1 MKYKVLLLSIA
12 LLSCFTALL
21 YTLSNV
27 ASAGVGCGTNWM
39 GDTTGD
45 TDFYVSKNQNAA
57 TSSDTGSSGAAAA
70 AKPAVALGSTATK
83 AVQSAGIDSLT
94 PNAASPQKPGT
105 AIVWTASATGPGNEP
120 LFYDFLLRGPATDG
134 LQTDKTGWIARNSW
148 TWNTTNADA
157 GENEVEV
164 RIKYASSKDAIAS
177 KAGSF
182 TISSTAQSGIAA
194 NDSGTAS
201 SETVSSGVAQST
213 EKATATAV
221 DATATAGDAH
231 PASKTASVTDS
242 KSRISPDERKK
253 ETNTD
258 IIGPN
263 MNMPDPSPKTQTTAE
278 TVQTTTQ
285 TPPPPVVTYAETAEP
300 KVMEVD
306 GKWSVRLVNAASSMD
321 LILIQT
327 GKSISGWGNLEE
339 KNTKLPLIATGSVSD
354 NSINLDVKTVVGE
367 YVNKIDKRFKLD
379 LVKVDRVVSGSYEE
393 YSGEDMTGTGNAT
406 ASRI

>member
-45 TDFYVSKNQNAA
+45 TDFYVSKNQNLG
-57 TSSDTGSSGAAAA
+57 TSSDTGSSGAMAA

-94 PNAASPQKPGT
+94 PNAASPQKPGA
-105 AIVWTASATGPGNEP
+105 AIVWTASATGSEP

-157 GENEVEV
+157 GENQVEV

-177 KAGSF
+177 KTGSF
-182 TISSTAQSGIAA
+182 TISLTAQSGAA
-194 NDSGTAS
+194 ADDSGTAS
-201 SETVSSGVAQST
+201 SETVSSGPAQSSD
-213 EKATATAV
+213 KATATAV
-221 DATATAGDAH
+221 DETAAAADTH

-242 KSRISPDERKK
+242 KPRISPDERTKQ
-253 ETNTD
+253 TSTD
-258 IIGPN
+258 ITGPN
-263 MNMPDPSPKTQTTAE
+263 MNMPDPSPKTQNTAE
-278 TVQTTTQ
+278 TVQTATQ
-285 TPPPPVVTYAETAEP
+285 AAPPVATYAETAEP

-393 YSGEDMTGTGNAT
+393 YSGEDITGTGNAT

>member
-12 LLSCFTALL
+12 LLSCFTALF
-21 YTLSNV
+21 YVLSNT

-45 TDFYVSKNQNAA
+45 TDFSVSKNQNLASSDSNAA
-57 TSSDTGSSGAAAA
+57 TTAAT
-70 AKPAVALGSTATK
+70 KPAVALGGTGAK

-105 AIVWTASATGPGNEP
+105 AIVWTASATGPGNEQ

-134 LQTDKTGWIARNSW
+134 LQTDKTGWIERNSW

-157 GENEVEV
+157 GENQIEV

-177 KAGSF
+177 KTESF
-182 TISSTAQSGIAA
+182 TISTTAESGAA
-194 NDSGTAS
+194 AKDSGTAS
-201 SETVSSGVAQST
+201 SETVSGVVQST
-213 EKATATAV
+213 EEATATAA
-221 DATATAGDAH
+221 DTTATAGEAH
-231 PASKTASVTDS
+231 PVSKTAGAIGS
-242 KSRISPDERKK
+242 KPRVSPDERTKVTST
-253 ETNTD
+253 E

-263 MNMPDPSPKTQTTAE
+263 MNMPDPSPKDQTTAG
-278 TVQTTTQ
+278 TVQSATQ
-285 TPPPPVVTYAETAEP
+285 ATPPVVTYAETES

-306 GKWSVRLVNAASSMD
+306 GKWSVRLVDAASSMD

-379 LVKVDRVVSGSYEE
+379 LVKVDRVVSGSYEA
-393 YSGEDMTGTGNAT
+393 YSGEDLTGKGNAT
-406 ASRI
+406 ASRT

>member
-12 LLSCFTALL
+12 LLSCFTALF
-21 YTLSNV
+21 YVLSNV
-27 ASAGVGCGTNWM
+27 ASAGTGCGTNWM

-45 TDFYVSKNQNAA
+45 TDFYVSKNQNAGT
-57 TSSDTGSSGAAAA
+57 TSDASSSGATIA
-70 AKPAVALGSTATK
+70 AKPAVALGSTGAK
-83 AVQSAGIDSLT
+83 AVQSAGIDRLT

-157 GENEVEV
+157 GENEIEV

-177 KAGSF
+177 KTGSF

-201 SETVSSGVAQST
+201 SETVSSGMAQST
-213 EKATATAV
+213 GKATTTA

-242 KSRISPDERKK
+242 KPRISPDERKK
-253 ETNTD
+253 ETSTD
-258 IIGPN
+258 TIGPN
-263 MNMPDPSPKTQTTAE
+263 MNMPDPSPKDQTTAE
-278 TVQTTTQ
+278 TTQ
-285 TPPPPVVTYAETAEP
+285 TAPPVVTYAETAEP